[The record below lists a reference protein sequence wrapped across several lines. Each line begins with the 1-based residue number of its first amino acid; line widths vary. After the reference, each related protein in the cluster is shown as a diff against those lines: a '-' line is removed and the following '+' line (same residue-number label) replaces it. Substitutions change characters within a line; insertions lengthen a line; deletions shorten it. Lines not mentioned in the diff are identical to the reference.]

1 MNVLRKLDKVLSA
14 IEENALSLGTIGMMV
29 VLILNF
35 LGRYVFGVGVAW
47 TEEVGKLCMVIVTYL
62 GLSYVT
68 RLARHINMTV
78 FTERLSQKSQRI
90 LQIILNF
97 TSSAFFIYLCYSAVR
112 YAMIVRKTG
121 RVTTTLRIPVHFFL
135 LMMAVGLLF
144 TAIRFLQIGALN
156 IMHKEDVYYCT
167 EHPGA
172 VVEMEIDLE
181 NTDDEEES
189 K

>member
-1 MNVLRKLDKVLSA
+1 MDVLRKLDKVLSA

-35 LGRYVFGVGVAW
+35 LGRFVFQVGVAW
-47 TEEVGKLCMVIVTYL
+47 TEEVGKLCLVVVTYM

-78 FTERLSQKSQRI
+78 LTERLNQKSQRI
-90 LQIILNF
+90 LQIIINL

-112 YAMIVRKTG
+112 YAMIVKETG

-135 LMMAVGLLF
+135 LMMAMGLLF
-144 TAIRFLQIGALN
+144 TAIRFLQIGTLN
-156 IMHKEDVYYCT
+156 IMHKEDVYFAAD
-167 EHPGA
+167 HPGA
-172 VVEMEIDLE
+172 VVEAEVPPE
-181 NTDDEEES
+181 RPDDEEAD